1 MSLVWTPHPLLPIP
15 TDEEF
20 AVMEPAEI
28 ASYHVQHHTAIENSA
43 SDPYRYGFLLPN
55 WRRSWEMWREY
66 RTLLLLGA
74 NRSAK
79 TTFGAR
85 TVVRALLENPGSTIY
100 CFCQNESVS
109 IEVQQAAVYQQLP
122 TELKKKKTGD
132 VHYISYSVQNGF
144 TSKGFI
150 LPNGARCKFLYYTQ
164 FQQDQSIL
172 EGMELGSRAPEWVN
186 VGAWCDEYLGGMEL
200 LDRLYLRLATRN
212 AKLLLTFTPK
222 DGITETVSN
231 FIREAET
238 IERRDAELLRTLHK
252 QANCEVPY
260 VQVNRKKNTAILYFH
275 TKDNPWSGYES
286 VVEMCAAK
294 GDMNYTLTAAYG
306 VPTKSYSTKFPKF
319 STAVNVKPREWIE
332 KQIAEVVNP
341 RTGKKTANTTR
352 YQIIDPAGRKNWF
365 MAWVAVAEDGTW
377 FIYREFPDVPTYG
390 RWAEPGKEGKWKPG
404 EGAKGRGLGY
414 KSYIELIG
422 ELEDG
427 EEIYLRLIDP
437 RLGAQRYQKDEG
449 DSSII
454 DELNELDFIVTP
466 APGMEIEDGLQ
477 DLVDLM
483 DYDTTRPIEWG
494 TNRPYLYV
502 SEECE
507 NIIEAF
513 SEYTGDGG
521 KNEPHKDPIDVLRY
535 GASAK
540 IDHVP
545 EGSMEVTRVGA
556 GGY

>member
-1 MSLVWTPHPLLPIP
+1 MIEWQQHELLKPP
-15 TDEEF
+15 TDEEM
-20 AVMEPAEI
+20 AVMEPADLLELHRV
-28 ASYHVQHHTAIENSA
+28 YHEAIENSA
-43 SDPYRYGFLLPN
+43 KDPFRYGFLLPN
-55 WRRSWEMWREY
+55 WQRSWEMWREF

-85 TVVRALLENPGSTIY
+85 TVVKALLDNPGSTIY

-109 IEVQQAAVYQQLP
+109 IEVQQAAIYQQLP
-122 TELKKKKTGD
+122 AEFKKKNTGE

-144 TSKGFI
+144 TGKGFI
-150 LPNGARCKFLYYTQ
+150 LPNGSRCKFLYYTQ
-164 FQQDQSIL
+164 FQQDRSML
-172 EGMELGSRAPEWVN
+172 EGMELGSRKPEWIN

-238 IERRDAELLRTLHK
+238 LERRDAPLLREIHK
-252 QANCEVPY
+252 QAQCDVPY
-260 VQVNRKKNTAILYFH
+260 VQINKRKNTAILYFH

-286 VVEMCAAK
+286 VVEMCQSK
-294 GDMNYTLTAAYG
+294 NDVNYTLTAAYG

-319 STAVNVKPREWIE
+319 STAINVVKREKME
-332 KQIAEVVNP
+332 EMLADSK
-341 RTGKKTANTTR
+341 GFSR
-352 YQIIDPAGRKNWF
+352 YQVIDPAGMKNWF
-365 MAWVAVAEDGTW
+365 MVWIAVDASGTW
-377 FIYREFPDVPTYG
+377 WVYREWPDVPSVG
-390 RWAEPGKEGKWKPG
+390 KWAEPGKEGKWKSG
-404 EGAKGRGLGY
+404 DGAKGRGMGY
-414 KSYIELIG
+414 KAYIEMIA
-422 ELEDG
+422 ELEEG
-427 EEIYLRLIDP
+427 EEIIERLIDP
-437 RLGAQRYQKDEG
+437 RLGASRYQRDDG
-449 DSSII
+449 DSCIM
-454 DELNELDFIVTP
+454 DELSELDFMVKP

-483 DYDTTRPIEWG
+483 DYDTTRPMDG
-494 TNRPYLYV
+494 LNRPKFYI
-502 SEECE
+502 SEDCE
-507 NIIEAF
+507 NIIEALA
-513 SEYTGDGG
+513 EYTGEGG

-535 GASAK
+535 AASYG

-545 EGSMEVTRVGA
+545 EGSLMATTTGC

>member
-1 MSLVWTPHPLLPIP
+1 MIWQHHELLKPP
-15 TDEEF
+15 SDEEL
-20 AVMEPAEI
+20 AAMEPADL
-28 ASYHVQHHTAIENSA
+28 AALHLAYHEAIENSHR
-43 SDPYRYGFLLPN
+43 DPFRYGFLLPN
-55 WRRSWEMWREY
+55 WQRSWDMWQEF

-109 IEVQQAAVYQQLP
+109 IEVQQAAIYQQLP
-122 TELKKKKTGD
+122 AELKKKNTGD

-144 TSKGFI
+144 TGRGFI
-150 LPNGARCKFLYYTQ
+150 LPNGSRCKFLYYTQ

-172 EGMELGSRAPEWVN
+172 EGMELGSRSAKWIN

-231 FIREAET
+231 FIRDAVT
-238 IERRDAELLRTLHK
+238 VERREAPLLRDLHK
-252 QANCEVPY
+252 QANCDVPY
-260 VQVNRKKNTAILYFH
+260 VQTNARKNTAILYFH
-275 TKDNPWSGYES
+275 THDNPWSGYES
-286 VVEMCAAK
+286 VVEMCRSKNDA
-294 GDMNYTLTAAYG
+294 NYTLTAAYG

-319 STAVNVKPREWIE
+319 STAVNVVPADKIPTKGVTI
-332 KQIAEVVNP
+332 
-341 RTGKKTANTTR
+341 
-352 YQIIDPAGRKNWF
+352 YQVIDPAGMKNWF
-365 MAWVAVAEDGTW
+365 MCWIAVDVTGTW
-377 FIYREFPDVPTYG
+377 WVFREWPDVPSVG
-390 RWAEPGKEGKWKPG
+390 RWAEPGKEGKWKAG
-404 EGAKGRGLGY
+404 EGAKGRGMGY
-414 KSYIELIG
+414 KAYIELIYGLEGRTFKNEADGWTGG
-422 ELEDG
+422 ENVAE
-427 EEIYLRLIDP
+427 RLIDP
-437 RLGAQRYQKDEG
+437 RLGASRFQREDG
-449 DSSII
+449 DSCIM
-454 DELNELDFIVTP
+454 DELDELDFIVKP

-483 DYDTTRPIEWG
+483 DYDTTKPIDG
-494 TNRPYLYV
+494 TNRPHFYV

-507 NIIEAF
+507 NIIEALA
-513 SEYTGDGG
+513 EYTGAGG
-521 KNEPHKDPIDVLRY
+521 KNEAHKDCIDVLRY

-545 EGSMEVTRVGA
+545 ESLARRTYSGA

>member
-1 MSLVWTPHPLLPIP
+1 MIEWQKHEVLRAPS
-15 TDEEF
+15 DEEL
-20 AVMEPAEI
+20 ALMEPEEVI
-28 ASYHVQHHTAIENSA
+28 NLHRLYHDAIENSS

-55 WRRSWEMWREY
+55 WKRSWEMWRDY

-85 TVVRALLENPGSTIY
+85 TVVKALLENPKATIY

-122 TELKKKKTGD
+122 SELKKKNTGD

-144 TSKGFI
+144 TGKGFI

-172 EGMELGSRAPEWVN
+172 EGMELGSRNPKWVN
-186 VGAWCDEYLGGMEL
+186 VGAWCDEFLGGMEL

-231 FIREAET
+231 YLRDAVT
-238 IERRDAELLRTLHK
+238 IERREGELLKSLHN
-252 QANCEVPY
+252 QSNTEVPY
-260 VQVNRKKNTAILYFH
+260 VQVNEKKNTAILYFH
-275 TKDNPWSGYES
+275 TKDNPWSGYET
-286 VVEMCAAK
+286 VVEMCKAK
-294 GDMNYTLTAAYG
+294 GDLNYTLTAAYG

-319 STAVNVKPREWIE
+319 STAINVVKDSDIPTEG
-332 KQIAEVVNP
+332 V
-341 RTGKKTANTTR
+341 TR
-352 YQIIDPAGRKNWF
+352 YQVIDPAGRKNWF
-365 MAWVAVAEDGTW
+365 MVWIAVDVTGTW
-377 FIYREFPDVPTYG
+377 WVYREFPDVPTYG
-390 RWAEPGKEGKWKPG
+390 RWAEPGKEGKWKAG
-404 EGAKGRGLGY
+404 EGSKGQGFGY
-414 KSYIELIG
+414 QRYIDVIA

-427 EEIYLRLIDP
+427 EEITERLIDP
-437 RLGAQRYQKDEG
+437 RLGAQRYQREDG
-449 DSSII
+449 DSCIM
-454 DELNELDFIVTP
+454 DELDELDFIVKP

-483 DYDTTRPIEWG
+483 DYDTSRPMELG
-494 TNRPYLYV
+494 TNRPFFYV
-502 SEECE
+502 SEKCQ
-507 NIIEAF
+507 NIIEALA
-513 SEYTGDGG
+513 EYTGEGG

-535 GASAK
+535 AASAK
-540 IDHVP
+540 IDHLP
-545 EGSMEVTRVGA
+545 EGALVASCTSK

>member
-1 MSLVWTPHPLLPIP
+1 MIEWQPHELLTPPSL
-15 TDEEF
+15 EEM
-20 AVMEPAEI
+20 AALEPEELVELHRL
-28 ASYHVQHHTAIENSA
+28 YHEAIENSGK
-43 SDPYRYGFLLPN
+43 DPFRYGFLLPN
-55 WRRSWEMWREY
+55 WRRSWEIWREY

-74 NRSAK
+74 NRSGK

-85 TVVRALLENPGSTIY
+85 TVVKALLENPGSTIY

-109 IEVQQAAVYQQLP
+109 LEVQQAAIYEQLP
-122 TELKKKKTGD
+122 AELKKKNTGD
-132 VHYISYSVQNGF
+132 VHYISYTIQNGF
-144 TSKGFI
+144 TGNGFI
-150 LPNGARCKFLYYTQ
+150 LPNKSRCKFLYYTQ
-164 FQQDQSIL
+164 FQQNQSIL
-172 EGMELGSRAPEWVN
+172 EGMELGSRKPTWIN

-231 FIREAET
+231 YLRDAVT

-260 VQVNRKKNTAILYFH
+260 AQTNAKKNTAILYFH

-286 VVEMCAAK
+286 VVEMCQGK

-319 STAVNVKPREWIE
+319 STAVNVKSRDWIE
-332 KQIAEVVNP
+332 GQIADYVNP
-341 RTGKKTANTTR
+341 KTGKRTPRVTR
-352 YQIIDPAGRKNWF
+352 YHVIDPAGRKNWF
-365 MAWVAVAEDGTW
+365 MVWIAVTEDGTW
-377 FIYREFPDVPTYG
+377 FIYREWPDVPSVG
-390 RWAEPGKEGKWKPG
+390 RWAEPGKEGKWKAG
-404 EGAKGRGLGY
+404 EGAKGLGKGYRG
-414 KSYIELIG
+414 YIELIA

-427 EEIYLRLIDP
+427 EEIAERLIDP
-437 RLGAQRYQKDEG
+437 RLGAQRYQKEEA

-454 DELNELDFIVTP
+454 DELNELDFMVTP

-502 SEECE
+502 SEECQ

-513 SEYTGDGG
+513 AEYTGEGG

-540 IDHVP
+540 ISHYP
-545 EGSMEVTRVGA
+545 EGSLAVETTGC